1 MKSAGWKDIA
11 ELAGIAAIVASLI
24 FVGLQM
30 RQDQEI
36 AITDTFASTI
46 ESVGTLASLIGEN
59 PEIWK
64 NGLDGEEL
72 SFADELKFLAMV
84 ETVETHFFNLFLRF
98 NRLEI
103 ADPATVARDYA
114 YAIYIHPGLH
124 KAYQESKKHN
134 EAEADAWNTSAVNGP
149 LVQSVDSLLDEIDKS
164 APSIPSNKDYIFW

>member
-1 MKSAGWKDIA
+1 
-11 ELAGIAAIVASLI
+11 
-24 FVGLQM
+24 M

-46 ESVGTLASLIGEN
+46 ESVGILASLIGEN

-103 ADPATVARDYA
+103 ADPATVGARLCVCDLHSSGPSQSVSGVKKAQRGGSRRLEYF
-114 YAIYIHPGLH
+114 GL
-124 KAYQESKKHN
+124 Q
-134 EAEADAWNTSAVNGP
+134 WTISAVGG
-149 LVQSVDSLLDEIDKS
+149 LIVG
-164 APSIPSNKDYIFW
+164 